1 MAIKKYKKVVYTFT
15 AIFIFLG
22 IAIYFSSLDLKSD
35 FKPEA
40 KGFQW
45 EVTKNN
51 KSMYL
56 IGTMHPINKEYNYFN
71 KNVKDIIRKTD
82 VLAVEI
88 NPSKEEIDNINAQNV
103 YINGHSIE
111 DELNKNQI
119 KNLKSICNEIGI
131 DYKDIKNLKP
141 HIIMNK
147 LESVL
152 YYKANLVMETFD
164 DMLKD
169 TIVSKGKRV
178 VQLENMEFQMDLLS
192 KINGLE
198 SLKLNLNNYKKG
210 KFLESGEETIKY
222 SKELMD
228 GYAKGNK
235 AIMEKAIKLQKKN
248 LLSYRIMI
256 TNRNKAMT
264 KKIDELFLDN
274 ETYTVAVGALHFFGD
289 ESIIKMLENKGY
301 TVNSI
306 E

>member
-88 NPSKEEIDNINAQNV
+88 NPSKEEIDNINAKNV

-235 AIMEKAIKLQKKN
+235 AIMEKAIELQKKN
-248 LLSYRIMI
+248 PLSYRIMI
-256 TNRNKAMT
+256 TNRNKVMT

>member
-1 MAIKKYKKVVYTFT
+1 
-15 AIFIFLG
+15 
-22 IAIYFSSLDLKSD
+22 
-35 FKPEA
+35 
-40 KGFQW
+40 
-45 EVTKNN
+45 
-51 KSMYL
+51 
-56 IGTMHPINKEYNYFN
+56 MHPINKEYNYFN

-88 NPSKEEIDNINAQNV
+88 NPSKEEIDNINAKNV
-103 YINGHSIE
+103 YINEHSIE
-111 DELNKNQI
+111 DELNENQI

-131 DYKDIKNLKP
+131 DYKAIKNLKP

-235 AIMEKAIKLQKKN
+235 TIMEKAIELQKKN
-248 LLSYRIMI
+248 PLSYRIMI
-256 TNRNKAMT
+256 TNRNKVMT

>member
-1 MAIKKYKKVVYTFT
+1 MAIKKYKKVIYAFI

-22 IAIYFSSLDLKSD
+22 IVIYFSNLDLKSD
-35 FKPEA
+35 LKPEA

-88 NPSKEEIDNINAQNV
+88 NPSKEEIDNINAKNV

-235 AIMEKAIKLQKKN
+235 AIMEKAIELQKKN
-248 LLSYRIMI
+248 PLSYRIMI
-256 TNRNKAMT
+256 TNRNKVMT

>member
-1 MAIKKYKKVVYTFT
+1 MAIKKYKKVVYTFI

-22 IAIYFSSLDLKSD
+22 IVIYFSSLDLKSD
-35 FKPEA
+35 LKPEA

-88 NPSKEEIDNINAQNV
+88 NPSKEEIDNINAKNV
-103 YINGHSIE
+103 YTNGHSIE
-111 DELNKNQI
+111 DELNENQI

-131 DYKDIKNLKP
+131 DYKAIKNLKP

-210 KFLESGEETIKY
+210 KFLEGGEETIKY

-228 GYAKGNK
+228 GYAKGDK
-235 AIMEKAIKLQKKN
+235 AIMEKAIELQKKN
-248 LLSYRIMI
+248 PLSYRVMI
-256 TNRNKAMT
+256 TNRNKVMT
-264 KKIDELFLDN
+264 KKIDELFADN
-274 ETYTVAVGALHFFGD
+274 EIYTVAVGTLHFFGD

>member
-1 MAIKKYKKVVYTFT
+1 MTIKKYKKVIYAFID
-15 AIFIFLG
+15 IFIFLG
-22 IAIYFSSLDLKSD
+22 IVIYFSNLDLKSD

-88 NPSKEEIDNINAQNV
+88 NPSKEEIDNINAKNV

-235 AIMEKAIKLQKKN
+235 AIMEKAIELQKKN
-248 LLSYRIMI
+248 PLSYRIMI
-256 TNRNKAMT
+256 TNRNKVMT

>member
-88 NPSKEEIDNINAQNV
+88 NPSKEEIDNINAKNV

-152 YYKANLVMETFD
+152 YYKANLIMETFD

-235 AIMEKAIKLQKKN
+235 AIMEKAIELQKKN
-248 LLSYRIMI
+248 PLSYRIMI
-256 TNRNKAMT
+256 TNRNKVMT

>member
-88 NPSKEEIDNINAQNV
+88 NPSKEEIDNINAKNV

-111 DELNKNQI
+111 DELNENQI

-235 AIMEKAIKLQKKN
+235 AIMEKAIELQKKN
-248 LLSYRIMI
+248 PLSYRIMI
-256 TNRNKAMT
+256 TNRNKVMT

>member
-1 MAIKKYKKVVYTFT
+1 MEIKKYKKVVYIFT

-22 IAIYFSSLDLKSD
+22 IVIYFSSLDLESD

-88 NPSKEEIDNINAQNV
+88 NPSKEEIDNINAKNV

-152 YYKANLVMETFD
+152 YYKANLIMETFD

-178 VQLENMEFQMDLLS
+178 VQLENMEFQIDLLS

-235 AIMEKAIKLQKKN
+235 AIMEKAIELQKKN
-248 LLSYRIMI
+248 PLSYRIMI
-256 TNRNKAMT
+256 TNRNKVMT

-301 TVNSI
+301 KVNSI
-306 E
+306 Q

>member
-88 NPSKEEIDNINAQNV
+88 NPSKEEIDNINAKNV

-248 LLSYRIMI
+248 PLSYRIMI
-256 TNRNKAMT
+256 TNRNKVMT

>member
-248 LLSYRIMI
+248 PLSYRIMI
-256 TNRNKAMT
+256 TNRNKVMT
-264 KKIDELFLDN
+264 KKIDEIFLDN

>member
-88 NPSKEEIDNINAQNV
+88 NPSKEEIDNINAKNV

>member
-1 MAIKKYKKVVYTFT
+1 MAIKKYKKVIYTFT